1 MSKLPHYIL
10 PALLV
15 CGLGVSGYL
24 ASTALRNTLQ
34 IAPPEVELGDH
45 SAIIQR
51 YGARTVLFTSSTC
64 TYCASMKEMLD
75 ERKVVYLEIQVDK
88 RPEDMTYLMK
98 TLKVQSVPTLVRDD
112 RRLTGFN
119 RRQVERFLT
128 P

>member
-1 MSKLPHYIL
+1 MTKLPQFIL

-15 CGLGVSGYL
+15 CGLGVSGYF
-24 ASTALRNTLQ
+24 ASTALRSAMQ
-34 IAPPEVELGDH
+34 IQPPQVELGDH
-45 SAIIQR
+45 SAVVQR

-64 TYCASMKEMLD
+64 TYCASMKQMLD
-75 ERKVVYLEIQVDK
+75 ERSVVYREIQVDK
-88 RPEDMTYLMK
+88 RPEDMTYLVN

-119 RRQVERFLT
+119 RSQVERFLT

>member
-1 MSKLPHYIL
+1 MSKLPQFIL

-15 CGLGVSGYL
+15 CGLGVSGYF
-24 ASTALRNTLQ
+24 ASNALRSTIQ
-34 IAPPEVELGDH
+34 MPVPQVELGDH
-45 SAIIQR
+45 SAVIQR

-75 ERKVVYLEIQVDK
+75 ERNVVYREIQVDK
-88 RPEDMTYLMK
+88 RPEDMTYLVN
-98 TLKVQSVPTLVRDD
+98 TLKVQTVPTLVRDD

-119 RRQVERFLT
+119 KSQVERFLV